1 MTTHVAVNRRMGAT
15 LIVLTMTAAVLLT
28 IGNSANAAIAP
39 TVPLGTAANYAVLG
53 ASTVTNT
60 GDSTLDGSLG
70 LWPGTSIT
78 GFPPGLVLPP
88 GKTDTTNA
96 AAKQA
101 QSDLTVA
108 SVNAAGRPVDATTKA
123 DLANLKLGAGVYAG
137 PSKSPLSLSGP
148 LVLDGAGDQSSVFI
162 FQTNSTLITGSG
174 STVTLING
182 AQECNVFWQVGSSAT
197 LGTGS
202 VFVGNILA
210 LASITVN
217 NSVTVHGRALARTA
231 AVTLDND
238 TFTRPTCATTS
249 TPGGNTGTTPGGS
262 TGTTPGGSAGTTP
275 GGSTGTTP
283 GDGTGTTPGD
293 GTGTT
298 PGGSTG
304 TTPGGSAGTT
314 PGGGAG
320 TTPGDSSTG
329 VPRSGSPGVPGVVGP
344 PRTGA
349 EPMATGSFPWLLV
362 VSLFGGAGTAHTILM
377 RRVPAHLAPVAS
389 TQPPW
394 RP

>member
-1 MTTHVAVNRRMGAT
+1 MTTTIVELSRRVGGT
-15 LIVLTMTAAVLLT
+15 LIALMVTTAAVLAT
-28 IGNSANAAIAP
+28 GTSANAAIAP
-39 TVPLGTAANYAVLG
+39 TVPLGTSANDAVLG

-88 GKTDTTNA
+88 GKTDMTNA
-96 AAKQA
+96 GAKQA

-108 SVNAAGRPVDATTKA
+108 YVNAAGRPLDATTTA

-137 PSKSPLSLSGP
+137 PSKSALSLTGP
-148 LVLDGAGDQSSVFI
+148 LTLDGAGDRSSVFI
-162 FQTNSTLITGSG
+162 FQTDSTLITGSG

-202 VFVGNILA
+202 VFTGNILA
-210 LASITVN
+210 LTSITVT
-217 NSVTVHGRALARTA
+217 NSVTVHGRALARNG

-238 TFTRPTCATTS
+238 TFTRPTCATTTGGDS
-249 TPGGNTGTTPGGS
+249 GGTTPGGTTGTTPGGGT
-262 TGTTPGGSAGTTP
+262 TGTTPGG
-275 GGSTGTTP
+275 
-283 GDGTGTTPGD
+283 GTGTTPSGGTGTPGGGTGTPGGGTGTPGG

-298 PGGSTG
+298 PGGGTG
-304 TTPGGSAGTT
+304 TTPGG
-314 PGGGAG
+314 GG
-320 TTPGDSSTG
+320 
-329 VPRSGSPGVPGVVGP
+329 PGVPGVVGP

-349 EPMATGSFPWLLV
+349 APLPAEPLPWLAI
-362 VSLFGGAGTAHTILM
+362 LFVGLFAGAGLAGTVLTC
-377 RRVPAHLAPVAS
+377 RVPASGAPRVE
-389 TQPPW
+389 
-394 RP
+394 R